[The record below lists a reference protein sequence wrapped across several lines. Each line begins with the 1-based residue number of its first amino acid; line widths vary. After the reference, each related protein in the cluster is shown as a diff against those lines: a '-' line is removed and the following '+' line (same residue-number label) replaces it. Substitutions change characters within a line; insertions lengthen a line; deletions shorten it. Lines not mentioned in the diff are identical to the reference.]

1 MLPVNGHRQDACA
14 PFSFLAHT
22 LAPRMPNPVPRTP
35 SLLQSLLPLA
45 ILVTLLAAN
54 VVVFGDGGLDG
65 PNQLALLFAAAVAL
79 GIGVFNGHAFEGL
92 MKHVVQSIS
101 LALGAILILLLIG
114 ALTGTWLI
122 SGIIPAMIHH
132 GLLLLSP
139 KIFLMAACAVCA
151 IVSLATGSSW
161 STVATVGI
169 ALLGIGKAMGF
180 HEGLVAG
187 AVISGAY
194 FGDKLSPLSDTTN
207 LAPAVAGTDLFTH
220 IRYMLWTTVPSM
232 TIALLLFTGIGLFRE
247 PSTEVLDTG
256 AFHAAILSK
265 FNIGWWLYLVPL
277 AMVVMIARKV
287 PVLPALLSGVLLGAL
302 FALLFQP
309 QLITELSSGDGSA
322 FRQGYEVIIRA
333 MGPGT
338 AVVTGHEAVDEL
350 LTAKGMRGM
359 MNTIWL
365 ILCALTFG
373 GALEGAGLLQ
383 RITGSVMLLVEGDG
397 SLIATTA
404 ASCVFVNVT
413 ASDQYLSIVV
423 PGRMFAP
430 VFRDR
435 GLAPQVLS
443 RTLEDSGTVTSALVP
458 WNTCGAYMSGVLGVA
473 TLAYLPFC
481 FFNIISP
488 LMTVLVGALG
498 WQIARLEPP
507 VPKGGPTPIA

>member
-1 MLPVNGHRQDACA
+1 M
-14 PFSFLAHT
+14 S
-22 LAPRMPNPVPRTP
+22 P
-35 SLLQSLLPLA
+35 SVSRSPGLVQALLPL
-45 ILVTLLAAN
+45 LLLIAMLATN
-54 VVVFGDGGLDG
+54 VAVFDDGGLAG
-65 PNQLALLFAAAVAL
+65 PNQLALLVAAAVAL
-79 GIGVFNGHAFEGL
+79 GIGVFNGIRFQVL
-92 MKHVVQSIS
+92 MEHIAQSIS
-101 LALGAILILLLIG
+101 VALGSILILLLIG

-122 SGIIPAMIHH
+122 SGIIPAMLHH

-139 KIFLMAACAVCA
+139 KVFLVAACVVCA

-169 ALLGIGKAMGF
+169 ALLGIGKALGF

-232 TIALLLFTGIGLFRE
+232 AIALLLFAGIGLFRGAGSE
-247 PSTEVLDTG
+247 LVDTA
-256 AFHAAILSK
+256 AFHEAILSK

-277 AMVVMIARKV
+277 AMVAMIARKV
-287 PVLPALLSGVLLGAL
+287 SVLPALFAGVLLGAL

-309 QLITELSSGDGSA
+309 QLIRELSSGNGGA
-322 FRQGYEVIIRA
+322 FRRAYEVIMNA
-333 MGPGT
+333 MGQGIS
-338 AVVTGHEAVDEL
+338 VVTGQEAVDEL

-359 MNTIWL
+359 LDTIWL
-365 ILCALTFG
+365 ILCALAFG
-373 GALEGAGLLQ
+373 GAMEGAGLLQ
-383 RITGSVMLLVEGDG
+383 RITASVMKAVQSDG

-404 ASCVFVNVT
+404 TTCVLVNVS

-430 VFRDR
+430 VFKER

-473 TLAYLPFC
+473 TLTYLPFC

-488 LMTVLVGALG
+488 LMTVLQGALG
-498 WQIARLEPP
+498 WKLVRL
-507 VPKGGPTPIA
+507 PKGESIEAKGAR

>member
-1 MLPVNGHRQDACA
+1 MSRSA
-14 PFSFLAHT
+14 S
-22 LAPRMPNPVPRTP
+22 RTP
-35 SLLQSLLPLA
+35 GILQALLPLLLLIA
-45 ILVTLLAAN
+45 MLAAN
-54 VVVFGDGGLDG
+54 VVVFGDGGLAG
-65 PNQLALLFAAAVAL
+65 PNQLALLFAAALAIGIGVSNGTSFQDMLEHIARSISVAL
-79 GIGVFNGHAFEGL
+79 G
-92 MKHVVQSIS
+92 S
-101 LALGAILILLLIG
+101 ILILLLIG

-132 GLLLLSP
+132 GLLLLHP
-139 KIFLMAACAVCA
+139 GVFLVAACAVCA

-169 ALLGIGKAMGF
+169 ALLGIGKALGF

-232 TIALLLFTGIGLFRE
+232 AITMLLFAGIGLFRE
-247 PSTEVLDTG
+247 PSAEVVDT
-256 AFHAAILSK
+256 ASLHAAILSK
-265 FNIGWWLYLVPL
+265 FEIGWWLYLVPL

-287 PVLPALLSGVLLGAL
+287 PVLPALFAGVLLGAV

-309 QLITELSSGDGSA
+309 GLMKELSGGEGTPLE
-322 FRQGYEVIIRA
+322 QGYAVIMGA
-333 MGPGT
+333 MGQGAT
-338 AVVTGHEAVDEL
+338 VVTGQEAVDEL
-350 LTAKGMRGM
+350 LTAKGLRGM
-359 MNTIWL
+359 LDTIWL
-365 ILCALTFG
+365 ILCALAFG
-373 GALEGAGLLQ
+373 GAMEGAGLLQ
-383 RITGSVMLLVEGDG
+383 RITAAVMKAVKGDG

-404 ASCVFVNVT
+404 TTCVFVNVS

-430 VFRDR
+430 VFKDR

-481 FFNIISP
+481 FFNIVSP
-488 LMTVLVGALG
+488 LMTVLQGALG
-498 WQIARLEPP
+498 WRLARIPPAEPGKAA
-507 VPKGGPTPIA
+507 VAE

>member
-1 MLPVNGHRQDACA
+1 MAKTRSRSPG
-14 PFSFLAHT
+14 LAQ
-22 LAPRMPNPVPRTP
+22 A
-35 SLLQSLLPLA
+35 LLPLLL
-45 ILVTLLAAN
+45 LVGLLALN
-54 VVVFGDGGLDG
+54 VLIFGDAGLEG
-65 PNQLALLFAAAVAL
+65 PNQLALLFAASLAI
-79 GIGVFNGHAFEGL
+79 GIGIVNGKAFEEL
-92 MKHVVQSIS
+92 LEHITRSVA

-139 KIFLMAACAVCA
+139 KVFLVAACVVCA

-220 IRYMLWTTVPSM
+220 IRYLLWTTVPSM
-232 TIALLLFTGIGLFRE
+232 AITLLLFAGIGLFRE
-247 PSTEVLDTG
+247 SSKEVMDTT

-287 PVLPALLSGVLLGAL
+287 PVLPALFAGVLLGAL

-309 QLITELSSGDGSA
+309 QLIKELSSSEGSFA
-322 FRQGYEVIIRA
+322 RQGYEVIMNA

-365 ILCALTFG
+365 ILCALAFG
-373 GALEGAGLLQ
+373 GAMEGAGLLQ
-383 RITGSVMLLVEGDG
+383 RITASVMKAVRGDA

-404 ASCVFVNVT
+404 TTCVFVNVS

-423 PGRMFAP
+423 PGRMFAS
-430 VFRDR
+430 VFRER
-435 GLAPQVLS
+435 GLAPEVLS

-488 LMTVLVGALG
+488 FMTILQGALG
-498 WQIARLEPP
+498 WRIARLPLGN
-507 VPKGGPTPIA
+507 KGSVQPMDKGSGRLG